1 MGKSLYGPGLPMGNS
16 KTKINFWSLM
26 WDLMQAGII
35 IQFRFGKFF
44 QSHMRLKWHVA
55 ISHLES
61 EKNVAKQCYYFSFS
75 LTEKLAT
82 ALTLGVL
89 GVGVIPVPKPSESP
103 GL

>member
-1 MGKSLYGPGLPMGNS
+1 MGNS

-61 EKNVAKQCYYFSFS
+61 EKKCSEA
-75 LTEKLAT
+75 
-82 ALTLGVL
+82 VL
-89 GVGVIPVPKPSESP
+89 LFFLSTD
-103 GL
+103 